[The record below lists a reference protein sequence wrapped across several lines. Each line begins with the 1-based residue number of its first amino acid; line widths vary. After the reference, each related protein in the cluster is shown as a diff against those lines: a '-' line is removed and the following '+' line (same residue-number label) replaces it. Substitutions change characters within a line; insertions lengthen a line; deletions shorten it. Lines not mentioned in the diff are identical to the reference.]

1 MDRKE
6 KIAAA
11 TARKERRHSGPLGLQ
26 PFFLKEETVSR
37 RISSRLLLLVGSLVL
52 GALAPTPLFGAPG
65 NHTKDVIV
73 ENFDIVIPAAE
84 GCSGE
89 DVHVFGTLDII
100 IQTTT
105 DSRGGL
111 HVVFHLT
118 PHLTGVGLSTG
129 LEYNAV
135 GPTQIVTF
143 VDGTGPRVTAAVNVI
158 RLISPGSSDNLVI
171 TETIHVTVNAKGTT
185 TVEFDNVKA
194 ACRG

>member
-1 MDRKE
+1 M
-6 KIAAA
+6 APA
-11 TARKERRHSGPLGLQ
+11 T
-26 PFFLKEETVSR
+26 
-37 RISSRLLLLVGSLVL
+37 
-52 GALAPTPLFGAPG
+52 LFGAQG

-73 ENFDIVIPAAE
+73 EDFDIVVPAAE
-84 GCSGE
+84 SCSGE
-89 DVHVFGTLDII
+89 DVHIFGTLDIT

-135 GPTQIVTF
+135 GPTQFVTF
-143 VDGTGPRVTAAVNVI
+143 VDGTGPRVTAAVNVV

-171 TETIHVTVNAKGTT
+171 TEVIHVTVNAKGVT
-185 TVEFDNVKA
+185 TVDFDNVKV

>member
-11 TARKERRHSGPLGLQ
+11 IARKGAA
-26 PFFLKEETVSR
+26 PFRPARASTFSLEEETVRR
-37 RISSRLLLLVGSLVL
+37 RISSLLLLLAGSLVL
-52 GALAPTPLFGAPG
+52 GVLAPATLFGAPG

-73 ENFDIVIPAAE
+73 LDFDIVVPAAE

-89 DVHVFGTLDII
+89 DVHVFGTLDLI
-100 IQTTT
+100 IQTTS

-135 GPTQIVTF
+135 GPTQTVDF
-143 VDGTGPRVTAAVNVI
+143 VDGTGPRVSALINVI
-158 RLISPGSSDNLVI
+158 QLVSPGSSDNLVV
-171 TETIHVTVNAKGTT
+171 TETLHVTVNANGTT
-185 TVEFDNVKA
+185 TVEFDNVNA
-194 ACRG
+194 SCRG

>member
-6 KIAAA
+6 KIAAT
-11 TARKERRHSGPLGLQ
+11 TARKERCHSGPLELQ
-26 PFFLKEETVSR
+26 LFFLREETVSR
-37 RISSRLLLLVGSLVL
+37 RISSRLLLLAVSLVL
-52 GALAPTPLFGAPG
+52 GALVPATLFGAPG
-65 NHTKDVIV
+65 NHAKDVIV
-73 ENFDIVIPAAE
+73 EDFDIVVPASE

-89 DVHVFGTLDII
+89 DVHVFGTLDLI

-105 DSRGGL
+105 DSHGGL

-135 GPTQIVTF
+135 GPTQTVDF
-143 VDGTGPRVTAAVNVI
+143 VDGTGPRVTVAVNVI

-171 TETIHVTVNAKGTT
+171 TETIHVTVNANGTT
-185 TVEFDNVKA
+185 TVEFDNVNA

>member
-1 MDRKE
+1 MIRK
-6 KIAAA
+6 
-11 TARKERRHSGPLGLQ
+11 
-26 PFFLKEETVSR
+26 
-37 RISSRLLLLVGSLVL
+37 RISPRLLWLAGSLVL
-52 GALAPTPLFGAPG
+52 GVLAPATLFGAPAV
-65 NHTKDVIV
+65 HTKDIV
-73 ENFDIVIPAAE
+73 VEDFDIVVPAAE

-89 DVHVFGTLDII
+89 DVHIFGTLDLIV
-100 IQTTT
+100 QTTT

-143 VDGTGPRVTAAVNVI
+143 VDGAGPRVTAAVNVI
-158 RLISPGSSDNLVI
+158 RLTSPGSSDNLVI
-171 TETIHVTVNAKGTT
+171 TETIHVTVNANGAT
-185 TVEFDNVKA
+185 TVDFDNVRA

>member
-1 MDRKE
+1 
-6 KIAAA
+6 
-11 TARKERRHSGPLGLQ
+11 
-26 PFFLKEETVSR
+26 VSR
-37 RISSRLLLLVGSLVL
+37 RISSRLLLLAGSLVL
-52 GALAPTPLFGAPG
+52 GAMASATLFGAQG

-73 ENFDIVIPAAE
+73 EDFDIVVPAAE

-89 DVHVFGTLDII
+89 DVHIFGTLDIT

-135 GPTQIVTF
+135 GPTQFVTF

-171 TETIHVTVNAKGTT
+171 TEVIHVTVNAEGVT
-185 TVEFDNVKA
+185 TVDFDNVKV